1 LKLLS
6 KVRIDS
12 YIFIISSFIESE
24 AEPTMRGHIEDL
36 LTRFEKRLPRALA
49 RTISLIEDRAEGYEE
64 VMGRLYRMGCL
75 GSYRVGITGPPGA
88 GKSTLVDKI
97 ALDRRFD
104 DREIGIVA
112 VDPSS
117 PFTGGAILGDRVRM
131 RDLAA
136 HRNIFI
142 RSMAS
147 RGSSGG
153 LAEATKDVLVAF
165 EAFGKQL
172 VFVETVGVGQV
183 ELDVVDACDTVIVV
197 MTPESGDSIQA
208 LKSGIIEIA
217 DIFVV
222 NKADRDGAEIFAME
236 LQSIL
241 DLKEGDASSWKTP
254 IVPTT
259 ATTGDGIDKLIA
271 AIEAHRRFME
281 DNGLFRRHR
290 LGQIENKI
298 REIVDEK
305 IRRSVDERLF
315 TGRDLTEFAEEILA
329 GKTDPYSVAENE
341 FPLTNLFGD
350 I

>member
-1 LKLLS
+1 MSRIETLVKKLLEGDVVAAA
-6 KVRIDS
+6 KLITIAENADKGENEE
-12 YIFIISSFIESE
+12 II
-24 AEPTMRGHIEDL
+24 
-36 LTRFEKRLPRALA
+36 RL
-49 RTISLIEDRAEGYEE
+49 ISPN
-64 VMGRLYRMGCL
+64 L
-75 GSYRVGITGPPGA
+75 GNTFVIGITGAPGV
-88 GKSTLVDKI
+88 GKSTLTDK
-97 ALDRRFD
+97 LVKLLRKKGYK
-104 DREIGIVA
+104 IGIIA
-112 VDPSS
+112 VDPTS
-117 PFTGGAILGDRVRM
+117 PFSGGAILGDRIRLQQ
-131 RDLAA
+131 LATDE
-136 HRNIFI
+136 NVFI

-222 NKADRDGAEIFAME
+222 NKADRDGSEIFAME